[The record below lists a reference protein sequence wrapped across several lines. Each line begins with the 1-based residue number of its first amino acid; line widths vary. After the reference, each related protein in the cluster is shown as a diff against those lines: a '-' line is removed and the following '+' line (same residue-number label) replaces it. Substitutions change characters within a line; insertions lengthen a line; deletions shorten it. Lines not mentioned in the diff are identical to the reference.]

1 MGVAVKKNSY
11 WTIYKTVDLESVGLQ
26 INNNI
31 RDFSNLKMKIIEN
44 RLWNDT
50 VGIENQ
56 IEYLAKL
63 TKDRFFHILPFHY
76 RNKRALFNPL
86 GSFVKA
92 ISGNLD
98 EDDAIKYDSEIQ
110 RLQNKEHVV
119 ERKVSSMKKAFD
131 KLVNDSEII
140 NQNIKNL
147 GLHTDEME
155 KIVEHELRFNK
166 LFQVLNTMY
175 QILSNFR
182 TCYENIQEIETAIAF
197 SKLNTL
203 HQSIINSTELYNTL
217 EVIAKHARTIYP
229 VNKGNLIKLER
240 NIILKSYINNNK
252 LVFVLEVPLI
262 DNETY
267 NYYKVIPI
275 PIFHS
280 PNTFTIIPK
289 YPYMM
294 VNRLKYIPVVS
305 PCVEI
310 ENDKVLCA
318 ETNVV
323 QYPTETCIEQIM
335 LLKNNYKSCIQNHIE
350 IEKTK
355 IQKVTNNQWLV
366 YSEENLIITE
376 NCNAEILKYTVL
388 GTYIVTPGQQCET
401 QIGDVI
407 VTGTTNATIFSLQ
420 LPLIQMPE
428 LQQHIQRT
436 SKKVDLRNVDFSDV
450 KEVLQSAKFS
460 EIDDTT
466 QIVTIEISIWTIF
479 VYIIIIILIVIFI
492 TYKFQLISFCRNF
505 PKPSATPSDNFSL
518 REGGVKEPQSTH
530 ISFVS
535 K

>member
-1 MGVAVKKNSY
+1 MKRNSY
-11 WTIYKTVDLESVGLQ
+11 WTIYKIVDLESLHLQ
-26 INNNI
+26 IDNNI
-31 RDFSNLKMKIIEN
+31 RDFINLKIKIKEN
-44 RLWNDT
+44 SLSNET
-50 VGIENQ
+50 IGIESQ
-56 IEYLAKL
+56 IEYLMKL
-63 TKDRFFHILPFHY
+63 TKDRFFQILPFHY

-86 GSFVKA
+86 GSLVKA
-92 ISGNLD
+92 ITGNLD
-98 EDDAIKYDSEIQ
+98 EDDAIKYDREIQ
-110 RLQNKEHVV
+110 MIQNKEHVV
-119 ERKVSSMKKAFD
+119 ERKVSSMQKAFD

-140 NQNIKNL
+140 NSNIKNL
-147 GLHTDEME
+147 GLHTNEME
-155 KIVEHELRFNK
+155 KLVEHEFRFNK
-166 LFQVLNTMY
+166 LFQILNTMY
-175 QILSNFR
+175 QILNNFR

-229 VNKGNLIKLER
+229 VNKHNLIKLER

-262 DNETY
+262 NNETY

-289 YPYMM
+289 YPYLM
-294 VNRLKYIPVVS
+294 VNRLKYMPVVS
-305 PCVEI
+305 PCTEI
-310 ENDKVLCA
+310 ENGKFLCA
-318 ETNVV
+318 ETNLA
-323 QYPTETCIEQIM
+323 QFPTETCIEQIM
-335 LLKNNYKSCIQNHIE
+335 LMKNNYKNCIQNHIE

-355 IQKVTNNQWLV
+355 IQKITDNQWLV

-376 NCNAEILKYTVL
+376 NCNTEILKYTIL

-401 QIGDVI
+401 QIGEVI
-407 VTGTTNATIFSLQ
+407 IAATTNTTVSSLQ
-420 LPLIQMPE
+420 LPLIQMPD
-428 LQQHIQRT
+428 LQQDIQRR

-466 QIVTIEISIWTIF
+466 QTVTIEISIWTILEY
-479 VYIIIIILIVIFI
+479 VVIVIAIVIFI
-492 TYKFQLISFCRNF
+492 MYKFQPINFCRNS

-518 REGGVKEPQSTH
+518 REGGVKEPQPTN
-530 ISFVS
+530 ISFVRQ
-535 K
+535 